1 MLRIE
6 TRDQTPETVTYVLAG
21 QIAGEHLDELRELLA
36 AAREGGRR
44 VTLDLAGV
52 VLVDRESVCF
62 LAQGPGAAAELLHC
76 PAYVLSW
83 LRCECAEPGKG
94 EKEREPS

>member
-6 TRDQTPETVTYVLAG
+6 TRSESNDAITYALAG
-21 QIAGEHLDELRELLA
+21 QLTQEHRAELVALIS
-36 AAREGGRR
+36 AARQAGRR

-52 VLVDRESVCF
+52 VLVDRELVRFFACDK
-62 LAQGPGAAAELLHC
+62 AKDVELVHC

-83 LRCECAEPGKG
+83 MKCEG
-94 EKEREPS
+94 EEEERKTS

>member
-6 TRDQTPETVTYVLAG
+6 TRTESNDAVTYALAG
-21 QIAGEHLDELRELLA
+21 QLTQEHRAELVELISA
-36 AAREGGRR
+36 SRRAGRR

-52 VLVDRESVCF
+52 VLVDRELVRFFACDK
-62 LAQGPGAAAELLHC
+62 AKDVELLHC

-83 LRCECAEPGKG
+83 MKCEG
-94 EKEREPS
+94 EEEERKTS

>member
-6 TRDQTPETVTYVLAG
+6 TRSETKEAVTYALAG
-21 QIAGEHLDELRELLA
+21 QLTQEHRAELVELIS
-36 AAREGGRR
+36 AARREGRR

-52 VLVDRESVCF
+52 VLVDRELVRFFACGK
-62 LAQGPGAAAELLHC
+62 AKEIELVHC

-83 LRCECAEPGKG
+83 MKCEGEEQ
-94 EKEREPS
+94 EKETS

>member
-6 TRDQTPETVTYVLAG
+6 TRFESSQAITYALAG
-21 QIAGEHLDELRELLA
+21 QLTQEHLAELRELLIA
-36 AAREGGRR
+36 AKAAGRR

-52 VLVDRESVCF
+52 VLVDRELVRFFACGY
-62 LAQGPGAAAELLHC
+62 AKGIELVHC

-83 LRCECAEPGKG
+83 IRCEG
-94 EKEREPS
+94 EEQERKPS

>member
-6 TRDQTPETVTYVLAG
+6 TRSETTDAVTYALAG
-21 QIAGEHLDELRELLA
+21 QLTQEHLEELRDLVK
-36 AAREGGRR
+36 AARSEGRR

-52 VLVDRESVCF
+52 VLVDRELVRFFACGN
-62 LAQGPGAAAELLHC
+62 AKGVELVHC

-83 LRCECAEPGKG
+83 IRCEG
-94 EKEREPS
+94 EEEERKTS